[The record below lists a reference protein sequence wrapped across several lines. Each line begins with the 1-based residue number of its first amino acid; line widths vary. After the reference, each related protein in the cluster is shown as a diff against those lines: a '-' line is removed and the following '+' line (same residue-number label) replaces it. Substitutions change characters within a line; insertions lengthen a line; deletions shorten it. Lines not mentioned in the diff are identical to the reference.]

1 MDAVLERP
9 DGRWIAAE
17 IKLGGG
23 AGPDEAAASLL
34 RLRDKVN
41 RDRTG
46 EPAKLLVVTAG
57 GYAYEREDGVAVA
70 PLTALAP

>member
-1 MDAVLERP
+1 MTDEGRLRRAKVNLER
-9 DGRWIAAE
+9 A
-17 IKLGGG
+17 
-23 AGPDEAAASLL
+23 
-34 RLRDKVN
+34 
-41 RDRTG
+41 G

>member
-1 MDAVLERP
+1 MNLEK
-9 DGRWIAAE
+9 A
-17 IKLGGG
+17 
-23 AGPDEAAASLL
+23 
-34 RLRDKVN
+34 
-41 RDRTG
+41 G